1 MCATL
6 ENGARARRR
15 RACATRGYVEDVRA
29 GDDRLKPLLNRGEGA
44 VLDVAG
50 AVCDATGTKAF
61 AKVRIAD
68 AVRIE
73 NSGISNELYRYALSA
88 HFDVLI
94 SKDNKAFLAIEFD
107 GDGHDSKNDTKKA
120 ALCEQFRIPMV
131 RVTQKHLDA
140 KLFEDT
146 AVAFFIW
153 HLFCVDVF
161 TDEYGLD
168 PYEPYDPAWFVSV
181 AGKTRNWPFAYAER
195 WRARL
200 KRPFMES
207 LGKFDSTV
215 RDFYAHGLLQFGTMT
230 VTYRKGLE
238 YRSIY
243 AQLVGENR
251 AVFGEARLG
260 LEVQGLEGRR
270 LELFGEIASFA
281 EGLAAEQMYRQG
293 MAFLEDRAKTAS
305 PEDLTARVG
314 EWEADGFTLRRAV
327 NVKI

>member
-1 MCATL
+1 MSETSD
-6 ENGARARRR
+6 RRI
-15 RACATRGYVEDVRA
+15 
-29 GDDRLKPLLNRGEGA
+29 PLLNRGESA
-44 VLDVAG
+44 VLNVAH
-50 AVCDATGTKAF
+50 AVCDATETKAF
-61 AKVRIAD
+61 AKIRIAD
-68 AVRIE
+68 TVKIDG
-73 NSGISNELYRYALSA
+73 SGISSELYRYALSA

-107 GDGHDSKNDTKKA
+107 GAGHDSKNDQKKA
-120 ALCEQFRIPMV
+120 ALCDHFRIPLV
-131 RVTQKHLDA
+131 RVEESHLHA

-153 HLFCVDVF
+153 HLFCVDAF
-161 TDEYGLD
+161 LDEYGSD

-195 WRARL
+195 WRGRL

-215 RDFYAHGLLQFGTMT
+215 RDFYGHGLLQFGTMT
-230 VTYRKGLE
+230 FTYHRGLE

-243 AQLVGENR
+243 AQVVGQDR
-251 AVFGEARLG
+251 SVFGEAQLG
-260 LEVQGLEGRR
+260 LEVHGLDGRR
-270 LELFGEIASFA
+270 LELFGEIASFV

-293 MAFLEDRAKTAS
+293 MAFLEDKAKTAS
-305 PEDLTARVG
+305 PEELRGRVR
-314 EWEADGFTLRRAV
+314 EWEAEGFTLRRAF